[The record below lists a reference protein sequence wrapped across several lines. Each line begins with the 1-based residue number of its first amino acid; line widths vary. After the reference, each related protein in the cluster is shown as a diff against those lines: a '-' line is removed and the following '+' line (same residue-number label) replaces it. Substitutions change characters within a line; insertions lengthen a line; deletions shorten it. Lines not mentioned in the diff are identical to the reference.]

1 MYGGLIERSFDAPVI
16 AQPFRDFEAESP
28 LYQHWRFVRLQ
39 VVEFG
44 SFLSPD
50 FEKVAEAVTRDQTGP
65 CTSVLNERIGGHR
78 SPVAEVRDI
87 ARIHAEPGERF
98 TESRR
103 DRQRRISGARGN
115 LPNSDA
121 TALLVEEADIGE
133 GAAGID
139 ANPPSHIAVPLRR

>member
-50 FEKVAEAVTRDQTGP
+50 FEG
-65 CTSVLNERIGGHR
+65 
-78 SPVAEVRDI
+78 
-87 ARIHAEPGERF
+87 
-98 TESRR
+98 
-103 DRQRRISGARGN
+103 SGA
-115 LPNSDA
+115 NSQHEQ
-121 TALLVEEADIGE
+121 TFLLWRAEFRPEAPRSRLQVQFDLE
-133 GAAGID
+133 RREV
-139 ANPPSHIAVPLRR
+139 AV